1 MKNNNIGKFIS
12 LLVVVFVISAF
23 LSSCNQT
30 VFDTNNQTVFDTKWH
45 FDKAVMQLGAFAKTV
60 RIESWTDFE
69 DSDCVQ
75 FTDTDGNTYL
85 THYSNVILIQ
95 EGK

>member
-1 MKNNNIGKFIS
+1 MKNNNIVKFIS
-12 LLVVVFVISAF
+12 LLVVVFAISAL
-23 LSSCNQT
+23 LSSC
-30 VFDTNNQTVFDTKWH
+30 NQTVFDTKWH
-45 FDKAVMQLGAFAKTV
+45 FDKAVIQLGAFAKTV

-75 FTDTDGNTYL
+75 FTDTEGNTYL